1 MFARA
6 IGDIPRHAGNASE
19 AAETAASTSA
29 ADDAANRPI
38 KSSELAGFQL
48 SNVPPDAAGTH
59 SPPM

>member
-6 IGDIPRHAGNASE
+6 IGDIARHAGKAS
-19 AAETAASTSA
+19 AAADTAASTSSEEE
-29 ADDAANRPI
+29 AANRPI
-38 KSSELAGFQL
+38 RSSEFAGFQL